1 MPYTA
6 LAQVTLGKSRPFS
19 SVPSQKGLAS
29 LSVRG
34 FTPGWEREG
43 LQPIQEREAVDD
55 G

>member
-6 LAQVTLGKSRPFS
+6 LAQVTLGKSLPFS

-29 LSVRG
+29 LPVRG